1 MKTTAK
7 LHVSPASLDG
17 KPCFS
22 QLRHF
27 KGDLVPRTTFQKRQK
42 EMKRLEK
49 QRNKAE
55 RREQRKLEKRALAE
69 AGSPE
74 SASADATQ
82 AETESPLEDQNRQ
95 S

>member
-1 MKTTAK
+1 VA
-7 LHVSPASLDG
+7 
-17 KPCFS
+17 
-22 QLRHF
+22 RI
-27 KGDLVPRTTFQKRQK
+27 TFQKRQK

-69 AGSPE
+69 AGAIE
-74 SASADATQ
+74 GASATTTPA
-82 AETESPLEDQNRQ
+82 APESPLEDTNQG